1 MVRIKRV
8 CQICGRVEEIDIFE
22 DPEKWVSFDLYDIL
36 KELRGREYRWWLGY
50 DLHVCEKCKED
61 TCNDTYKKL
70 LKVLRER

>member
-22 DPEKWVSFDLYDIL
+22 EPEKWASFDFYDIL
-36 KELRGREYRWWLGY
+36 KDLKGRGYRCWIGY
-50 DLHVCEKCKED
+50 DLHVCEKCQED
-61 TCNDTYKKL
+61 TYNDTYKKL